1 MKNTLRKTLSL
12 FLAFTLLCSLGLTAA
27 ASEAMGEDLTSEGT
41 LLNQKTQ
48 LSTNVFWST
57 AYSDLRTENVVTYE
71 PNADVTPIVT
81 FGDSLTTRTTVT
93 SAARALESQ
102 GYRVAAGINGDFFNT
117 SNGLPI
123 GILVSEGEVLS
134 SDGGYYAMGFR
145 EDGSAVIG
153 KPGLSISA
161 NLGYQGS
168 DSSGYFTDI
177 IRTVAGINK
186 ARVSTGGIYL
196 YTYDFN
202 NRHTTGNT
210 EAGVDVLCTIV
221 DGSLSIGGTMTLVV
235 DQVIEATSATAIGPD
250 QIVLSAN
257 ALSNT
262 YYTDALRNIPVG
274 ATVTITVSAANE
286 AWNDVQY
293 AVGALYSLVQDGAVV
308 SGLPSGV
315 NPRTAVGVTAD
326 GTVVFYTID
335 GRRSGHSIGASL
347 SQVAQRMIELGC
359 VAAIGL
365 DGGGSTT
372 ITVTQPDD
380 TTAVPPTAVSGRW
393 PTTCS
398 WWPPMSP
405 PANWATSTSRRTT
418 PTFWRAAR

>member
-1 MKNTLRKTLSL
+1 
-12 FLAFTLLCSLGLTAA
+12 
-27 ASEAMGEDLTSEGT
+27 MGEDLTSEGT

-93 SAARALESQ
+93 SAAQALESQ
-102 GYRVAAGINGDFFNT
+102 GYRVVAGINGDFFNT

-168 DSSGYFTDI
+168 DSSGYLTDI

-250 QIVLSAN
+250 QIVL
-257 ALSNT
+257 LDCYEPHC
-262 YYTDALRNIPVG
+262 YYTTTGWDAEWLH
-274 ATVTITVSAANE
+274 
-286 AWNDVQY
+286 
-293 AVGALYSLVQDGAVV
+293 
-308 SGLPSGV
+308 
-315 NPRTAVGVTAD
+315 
-326 GTVVFYTID
+326 F
-335 GRRSGHSIGASL
+335 
-347 SQVAQRMIELGC
+347 
-359 VAAIGL
+359 
-365 DGGGSTT
+365 
-372 ITVTQPDD
+372 
-380 TTAVPPTAVSGRW
+380 
-393 PTTCS
+393 
-398 WWPPMSP
+398 
-405 PANWATSTSRRTT
+405 
-418 PTFWRAAR
+418 

>member
-27 ASEAMGEDLTSEGT
+27 ASEAMGEDLTSKDT

-57 AYSDLRTENVVTYE
+57 AYSDLRTENVITYE
-71 PNADVTPIVT
+71 PNEDVTPIVT

-102 GYRVAAGINGDFFNT
+102 GYRVVAGINGDFFNT

-210 EAGVDVLCTIV
+210 EAGVDDRGHLRH
-221 DGSLSIGGTMTLVV
+221 GHR
-235 DQVIEATSATAIGPD
+235 AGPD
-250 QIVLSAN
+250 RPLRQRPLQHLLHRRPAEHPRGRHGDRHRLRRQRGVERRAVRRGRPVLPGAGRRRG
-257 ALSNT
+257 LRP
-262 YYTDALRNIPVG
+262 ALRGEP
-274 ATVTITVSAANE
+274 
-286 AWNDVQY
+286 
-293 AVGALYSLVQDGAVV
+293 
-308 SGLPSGV
+308 P
-315 NPRTAVGVTAD
+315 
-326 GTVVFYTID
+326 
-335 GRRSGHSIGASL
+335 H
-347 SQVAQRMIELGC
+347 
-359 VAAIGL
+359 
-365 DGGGSTT
+365 GGGR
-372 ITVTQPDD
+372 D
-380 TTAVPPTAVSGRW
+380 G
-393 PTTCS
+393 
-398 WWPPMSP
+398 
-405 PANWATSTSRRTT
+405 
-418 PTFWRAAR
+418 

>member
-27 ASEAMGEDLTSEGT
+27 ASEAMGEDLTSKGT

-102 GYRVAAGINGDFFNT
+102 GYRVVAGINGDFFNT

-177 IRTVAGINK
+177 IRTVA
-186 ARVSTGGIYL
+186 ASTRPG
-196 YTYDFN
+196 
-202 NRHTTGNT
+202 
-210 EAGVDVLCTIV
+210 
-221 DGSLSIGGTMTLVV
+221 
-235 DQVIEATSATAIGPD
+235 
-250 QIVLSAN
+250 
-257 ALSNT
+257 
-262 YYTDALRNIPVG
+262 
-274 ATVTITVSAANE
+274 
-286 AWNDVQY
+286 
-293 AVGALYSLVQDGAVV
+293 
-308 SGLPSGV
+308 
-315 NPRTAVGVTAD
+315 
-326 GTVVFYTID
+326 
-335 GRRSGHSIGASL
+335 
-347 SQVAQRMIELGC
+347 
-359 VAAIGL
+359 
-365 DGGGSTT
+365 
-372 ITVTQPDD
+372 
-380 TTAVPPTAVSGRW
+380 
-393 PTTCS
+393 
-398 WWPPMSP
+398 SP
-405 PANWATSTSRRTT
+405 PAASTSIHTTSTTGT
-418 PTFWRAAR
+418 PPAIPRPAWTCCAPSWTAPSPSAAP

>member
-27 ASEAMGEDLTSEGT
+27 ASEAMGEDLTSKGT

-93 SAARALESQ
+93 SAARHWRA
-102 GYRVAAGINGDFFNT
+102 RAT
-117 SNGLPI
+117 
-123 GILVSEGEVLS
+123 
-134 SDGGYYAMGFR
+134 GGGGHQRRLLQHLQRPAHRHPGVGGRGPQQRRRLLRHGFPGGWLCCHR
-145 EDGSAVIG
+145 QA
-153 KPGLSISA
+153 GLSISA

-235 DQVIEATSATAIGPD
+235 D
-250 QIVLSAN
+250 
-257 ALSNT
+257 
-262 YYTDALRNIPVG
+262 R
-274 ATVTITVSAANE
+274 
-286 AWNDVQY
+286 
-293 AVGALYSLVQDGAVV
+293 
-308 SGLPSGV
+308 
-315 NPRTAVGVTAD
+315 
-326 GTVVFYTID
+326 
-335 GRRSGHSIGASL
+335 
-347 SQVAQRMIELGC
+347 
-359 VAAIGL
+359 
-365 DGGGSTT
+365 
-372 ITVTQPDD
+372 
-380 TTAVPPTAVSGRW
+380 
-393 PTTCS
+393 
-398 WWPPMSP
+398 
-405 PANWATSTSRRTT
+405 
-418 PTFWRAAR
+418 